1 MARDFAPY
9 QTRGRVAAPSAY
21 YIQPGN
27 LHYSNAGEQALAKV
41 KGETGLIIAKGLMD
55 MKEQY
60 ETGKVLEANNE
71 YNRLMS
77 EGTAELMQK
86 KQEAAL
92 NVVDDYDKLHQ
103 KTIEQVQKKYGA
115 FIGFGKAAQAFN
127 VYTERDNTTRRNNML
142 KYQMDQTEA
151 YRDTQ
156 YNNQLATC
164 MEFVGAGGYTD
175 AAIAEGMNRI
185 LPLIQSRYGNYGDAK
200 IQEQITSAKR
210 GMVEIAL
217 SYAGSMNDYAR
228 MKDICNK
235 YRDAISPAK
244 MASTLAAI
252 GKRQQEAQTLNF
264 HERMWEDLGPGATPE
279 QVKTWIKENY
289 QGKQSQGAKNG
300 RSLPLFKQ
308 WDENWED
315 IPFSQG
321 TLGTSGC
328 APTSMA
334 MALSWAVGKYISPV
348 EVASYATNNGL
359 VASDGVHG
367 ADFVPA
373 VAAHYGVEMRQT
385 SDKEEVINLLRQGI
399 PVVAAHDRGMFTD
412 NGHFLVYSGIDADG
426 RVMIN
431 DPNGGVRHS
440 DDATF
445 SLDEIFNQE
454 SADYY
459 VMDSVPQ
466 TDGGDFGAVYDEDF
480 YRMDLAEAEKEGLAD
495 YQHRQNMY
503 KAAQNQKIED
513 YSIAVLDAAMN
524 GGDLS
529 EIQAQL
535 VNEDD
540 RVRVLVQQKIQGV
553 ERANAR
559 SATRRARGE
568 TEPNDAE
575 VTGFFDQKIVYALD
589 HGMMNVDQ
597 AREYIFQNE
606 DISNSKKEKLMKML
620 DRYVLG
626 EKEFAYD
633 WKNIESDVAALL
645 GSKKSEMGALWG
657 LIKKSTLADIREY
670 MHEHDGEAP
679 TQQWVIDTC
688 VQNGMTVEVRN
699 KGNGWF
705 ESDEVETTS
714 AAALRDKGVE
724 IQSDNGDG
732 TYNVS
737 ILDSQG
743 NPVGTFRISAKDMV
757 EIARSNL
764 PAKDI
769 LGFERNRINIE
780 E

>member
-1 MARDFAPY
+1 
-9 QTRGRVAAPSAY
+9 
-21 YIQPGN
+21 
-27 LHYSNAGEQALAKV
+27 
-41 KGETGLIIAKGLMD
+41 
-55 MKEQY
+55 
-60 ETGKVLEANNE
+60 
-71 YNRLMS
+71 
-77 EGTAELMQK
+77 
-86 KQEAAL
+86 
-92 NVVDDYDKLHQ
+92 
-103 KTIEQVQKKYGA
+103 
-115 FIGFGKAAQAFN
+115 
-127 VYTERDNTTRRNNML
+127 
-142 KYQMDQTEA
+142 
-151 YRDTQ
+151 
-156 YNNQLATC
+156 
-164 MEFVGAGGYTD
+164 
-175 AAIAEGMNRI
+175 
-185 LPLIQSRYGNYGDAK
+185 
-200 IQEQITSAKR
+200 
-210 GMVEIAL
+210 
-217 SYAGSMNDYAR
+217 
-228 MKDICNK
+228 
-235 YRDAISPAK
+235 
-244 MASTLAAI
+244 
-252 GKRQQEAQTLNF
+252 
-264 HERMWEDLGPGATPE
+264 
-279 QVKTWIKENY
+279 
-289 QGKQSQGAKNG
+289 
-300 RSLPLFKQ
+300 
-308 WDENWED
+308 
-315 IPFSQG
+315 
-321 TLGTSGC
+321 
-328 APTSMA
+328 MA
-334 MALSWAVGKYISPV
+334 MAMSWATGKYISPV
-348 EVASYATNNGL
+348 EVANYATENGL

-373 VAAHYGVEMRQT
+373 VAAHYQVEMRKTDDQ
-385 SDKEEVINLLRQGI
+385 EEVINLLRQGI
-399 PVVAAHDRGMFTD
+399 PVVAAHDRGMFTN

-431 DPNGGVRHS
+431 DPNGGVYHS

-459 VMDSVPQ
+459 VIDKLPEQSEENI
-466 TDGGDFGAVYDEDF
+466 GAVYNDDF
-480 YRMDLAEAEKEGLAD
+480 YKMDVEEAVKKGLSE
-495 YQHRQNMY
+495 YQHSENMY

-553 ERANAR
+553 EKANAR
-559 SATRRARGE
+559 SAARRARGE
-568 TEPNDAE
+568 AEPNDAE

-606 DISNSKKEKLMKML
+606 DISNSKKEKLIKML

-645 GSKKSEMGALWG
+645 GSKKSELGALWG

-705 ESDEVETTS
+705 ESDEVEMTS

-737 ILDSQG
+737 LLDSQG
-743 NPVGTFRISAKDMV
+743 NPVGTFRISSKDMV

-764 PAKDI
+764 PAKDV
-769 LGFERNRINIE
+769 LGLDRNRINIE

>member
-1 MARDFAPY
+1 MKFSSYNPVVNPNTLQNVQVRGAMAPQRFQPLMGESAQWKSFADMAKM
-9 QTRGRVAAPSAY
+9 GLS
-21 YIQPGN
+21 
-27 LHYSNAGEQALAKV
+27 LHKDV
-41 KGETGLIIAKGLMD
+41 VD
-55 MKEQY
+55 
-60 ETGKVLEANNE
+60 GKTMEANAE

-77 EGTAELMQK
+77 EGTSALMQRK
-86 KQEAAL
+86 EGEAL
-92 NVVDDYDKLHQ
+92 NIVDDYDKLQ
-103 KTIEQVQKKYGA
+103 KDVLGQVRKKYGNY
-115 FIGFGKAAQAFN
+115 IGYGTGAEAFN
-127 VYTERDNTTRRNNML
+127 AFTMRDDATRREHMV
-142 KYQMDQTEA
+142 KYQTAQTEKFQE
-151 YRDTQ
+151 TQ
-156 YNNQLATC
+156 FNNQLATC
-164 MEFVGAGGYTD
+164 QEFVGAGGYTD

-244 MASTLAAI
+244 MSSTLAII

-264 HERMWEDLGPGATPE
+264 HERMWADLGPGATPE
-279 QVKTWIKENY
+279 QVENWIELNY
-289 QGKQSQGAKNG
+289 QHRQGQGQG
-300 RSLPLFKQ
+300 RSGGRNLPLFKQ
-308 WDENWED
+308 WDDNWAD
-315 IPFSQG
+315 KPFSNG
-321 TLGTSGC
+321 TLWTSGC

-348 EVASYATNNGL
+348 EVADYATSNGL

-367 ADFVPA
+367 ATFIPA
-373 VAAHYGVEMRQT
+373 VAEHYGVDMRQT

-399 PVVAAHDRGMFTD
+399 PVVAAHDPGMFTD
-412 NGHFLVYSGIDADG
+412 YGHFLVYSGIDENG

-459 VMDSVPQ
+459 VFDRVPENAGA
-466 TDGGDFGAVYDEDF
+466 DMGAVYDDEF
-480 YRMDLAEAEKEGLAD
+480 YTMDLADAKKKALAE

-524 GGDLS
+524 GGDLNA
-529 EIQAQL
+529 IQEQL
-535 VNEDD
+535 LNEDD

-553 ERANAR
+553 EKANAR
-559 SATRRARGE
+559 SASRRARGE

-606 DISNSKKEKLMKML
+606 DISNSKKEKLIKML
-620 DRYVLG
+620 DRYVQG

-645 GSKKSEMGALWG
+645 GSKKSELGALWG

-688 VQNGMTVEVRN
+688 VQNGMTVEVRR

-737 ILDSQG
+737 LLDSQG

-764 PAKDI
+764 PAKDV